1 MQIQIDLLSIFH
13 YIIYIYTHTYVC
25 IYVYIGFPAGSVVK
39 NPPANA
45 GDLRDVCSIPG
56 SGRSLEGGMAT
67 HSSLLACKILWIEEP
82 GGLQSMG
89 SQRVGRDK
97 RPAPAHTFSLNQ
109 LLVLAFS
116 LTIKAP
122 SCKMVMPSPQTQSD
136 LYKVIFI

>member
-56 SGRSLEGGMAT
+56 LGRSLEGEMAI
-67 HSSLLACKILWIEEP
+67 HSSLLACKILWTEEP
-82 GGLQSMG
+82 GGL
-89 SQRVGRDK
+89 
-97 RPAPAHTFSLNQ
+97 
-109 LLVLAFS
+109 
-116 LTIKAP
+116 
-122 SCKMVMPSPQTQSD
+122 
-136 LYKVIFI
+136 